1 MWINESKNRLFFD
14 MHLPDW
20 PERQCAQHFDPQEIA
35 DTFEKSHIDSVILY
49 AKCQFGNAYFDTK
62 TGKKHS
68 GLGELDLFREVTKRL
83 HEKGI
88 KVIAYYSVAWDE
100 LQAKEHPEWLVEGA
114 DGIRGSGGEYRWST
128 LCINSP
134 YRELVKAHLA
144 EITEELSPDGFWIDM
159 TIIGGGRCYCPNC
172 RDKYKQRFGE
182 NLIPNT
188 DDLAAKNRFVRFR
201 YDYIEEFYQ
210 EIYEMI
216 RAIKPDCQISNNYW
230 GYPYSN
236 SSNGSRAVGALTQ
249 CDYITGE
256 AYTDWTGLSA
266 PGFFSKWLRSV
277 AEGRPFEALIG
288 RFTGTWDYTT
298 KPAVQMALE
307 GYTIASNGGTV
318 TLDDMPFADGGID
331 KELYEDI
338 GKMFSKIDERRSYLD
353 GDFLKHTAIFHSLV
367 TKDMY
372 FEGKECFI
380 APIVG
385 AYRMCKEMGCPA
397 EFVFDENLKLEKLK
411 DYSVVLMPSV
421 AVLSEEHAEMLQS
434 YLREGGL
441 VVAAGEFA
449 AYEEKKDRLVDSD
462 VLEKLTGLKREGL
475 SDYTL
480 SYFKLEENAY
490 ANHISH
496 RPITV
501 RSRYVKYQG
510 ANASEIK
517 AWVINPICETTEK
530 VFFHNNIPS
539 PYERTDYPAVLSI
552 PVGKGTL
559 VLFAQDIFAQFSRYH
574 QLEIKKVM
582 ENILTVHQKTP
593 KVRFSCASNVETAVS
608 IKDGKMIL
616 QLVNFNPGMTVCTGQ
631 MDCFEAK
638 YPRTFEFVESI
649 QKLHDIEIIMDYPVE
664 RAYAVEQNKELEIK
678 RTDTETKIVLDVL
691 SEWETIVV
699 DLK

>member
-1 MWINESKNRLFFD
+1 MRKMDKKSIFLRVLLYLFLILVALTVIFPFIWVFSNAFRANDEIGAFTDLSLYTFIPKSPTVDNFIRMFEQLPMLRIICNTVLVAAAVTVISLFINSLTAYAFARINFKGKNIVFF
-14 MHLPDW
+14 
-20 PERQCAQHFDPQEIA
+20 
-35 DTFEKSHIDSVILY
+35 VIL
-49 AKCQFGNAYFDTK
+49 
-62 TGKKHS
+62 S
-68 GLGELDLFREVTKRL
+68 ML
-83 HEKGI
+83 
-88 KVIAYYSVAWDE
+88 VIPIEILIIPLY
-100 LQAKEHPEWLVEGA
+100 L
-114 DGIRGSGGEYRWST
+114 I
-128 LCINSP
+128 I
-134 YRELVKAHLA
+134 VKLK
-144 EITEELSPDGFWIDM
+144 LID
-159 TIIGGGRCYCPNC
+159 
-172 RDKYKQRFGE
+172 
-182 NLIPNT
+182 
-188 DDLAAKNRFVRFR
+188 
-201 YDYIEEFYQ
+201 
-210 EIYEMI
+210 
-216 RAIKPDCQISNNYW
+216 
-230 GYPYSN
+230 
-236 SSNGSRAVGALTQ
+236 
-249 CDYITGE
+249 
-256 AYTDWTGLSA
+256 
-266 PGFFSKWLRSV
+266 
-277 AEGRPFEALIG
+277 
-288 RFTGTWDYTT
+288 TGTWDYTT